1 MDENKK
7 WMHKETERQRRQ
19 EMGKLCTNLRSLLP
33 LEYIKGKRSASD
45 HVHEAM
51 NYINHLQDKVKQL
64 QAKRDAL
71 LKVSNN
77 FSSTG
82 PENESSCTTHLPP
95 LVFVHPF
102 PGGLEIMCSYSCRR
116 SVFPMSRLLDILHKE
131 GLSVVSTTSI
141 RRDGRFIHT
150 IQSENPN
157 HPNMI
162 DTDYSELQIKLMEAL
177 SSSTIWLHSFNQLQL
192 TIQFH
197 EGHAL
202 HHEVI
207 DLFFHGS

>member
-71 LKVSNN
+71 LKVSN

-82 PENESSCTTHLPP
+82 PENESSCTTHHLPP

-102 PGGLEIMCSYSCRR
+102 PGGLEIMCSYSFRR

-177 SSSTIWLHSFNQLQL
+177 SSSSK
-192 TIQFH
+192 
-197 EGHAL
+197 
-202 HHEVI
+202 
-207 DLFFHGS
+207 